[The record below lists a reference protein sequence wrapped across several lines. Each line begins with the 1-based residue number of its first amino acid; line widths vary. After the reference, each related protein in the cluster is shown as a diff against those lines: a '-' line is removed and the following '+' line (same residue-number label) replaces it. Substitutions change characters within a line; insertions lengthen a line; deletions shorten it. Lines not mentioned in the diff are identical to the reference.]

1 MLWYLMDD
9 DSEDNISEFQREFDG
24 GYVCMESSI

>member
-1 MLWYLMDD
+1 MLWYVINDD
-9 DSEDNISEFQREFDG
+9 IDDNIQEFQQEFEG